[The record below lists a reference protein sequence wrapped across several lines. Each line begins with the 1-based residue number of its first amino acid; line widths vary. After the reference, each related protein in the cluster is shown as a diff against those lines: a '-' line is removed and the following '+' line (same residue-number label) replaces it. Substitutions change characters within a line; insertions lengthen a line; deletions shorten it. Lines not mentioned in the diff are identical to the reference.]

1 MKLLAAYDPYVV
13 FALNAK
19 YVVVV
24 GLALVA
30 VGCIGKA
37 AHAAAAGEAVFK
49 SRCANCHSLTR
60 GLSSIAPDLTD
71 VVGRK
76 AGSLKDYQYS
86 PALRDASFVWTPAK
100 LNEWLASPHNAAPE
114 TEMAF
119 PGLKSE
125 KERAEVVEFLEQRHA
140 K

>member
-1 MKLLAAYDPYVV
+1 M
-13 FALNAK
+13 NAK
-19 YVVVV
+19 YVVVAS
-24 GLALVA
+24 LTLMA
-30 VGCIGKA
+30 VGFMGQA
-37 AHAAAAGEAVFK
+37 AHADATAGEALFK
-49 SRCANCHSLTR
+49 SRCANCHSLTP
-60 GLSSIAPDLTD
+60 GQSSIAPDLTG

-76 AGSLKDYQYS
+76 AGSLKDYRYS
-86 PALRDASFVWTPAK
+86 AALHGASFVWTPAK

-125 KERAEVVEFLEQRHA
+125 KERADVVEFLEQRRA

>member
-1 MKLLAAYDPYVV
+1 MNP
-13 FALNAK
+13 K
-19 YVVVV
+19 YVVVA
-24 GLALVA
+24 GLALMA
-30 VGCIGKA
+30 VGFVGRA
-37 AHAAAAGEAVFK
+37 AHADAKAGEAVFK
-49 SRCANCHSLTR
+49 SRCANCHSLTT
-60 GLSSIAPDLTD
+60 GLSSIAPDLTG

-125 KERAEVVEFLEQRHA
+125 KERADVVEFLEQRKA